1 MAVVTSTELIQIARK
16 NGWLLPA
23 YNTTNMEMTLGILD
37 GLQRAGMPG
46 ILQIAPTNV
55 KLSDYGMIA
64 SIVKRAGRIIS
75 FPRACILITAR
86 RLRTY
91 ARRSRPALPLS

>member
-37 GLQRAGMPG
+37 GL
-46 ILQIAPTNV
+46 
-55 KLSDYGMIA
+55 
-64 SIVKRAGRIIS
+64 
-75 FPRACILITAR
+75 
-86 RLRTY
+86 
-91 ARRSRPALPLS
+91 

>member
-64 SIVKRAGRIIS
+64 SIVKRA
-75 FPRACILITAR
+75 AEDILT
-86 RLRTY
+86 T
-91 ARRSRPALPLS
+91 ARRSRMFDRRFRPALPPL

>member
-64 SIVKRAGRIIS
+64 SIVKRAAEAVS
-75 FPRACILITAR
+75 YTHLT
-86 RLRTY
+86 
-91 ARRSRPALPLS
+91 LPTTPYV